1 MIKIEKK
8 VYGAEEEFIKEI
20 YFKWGSFGSGTI
32 ETEEMIAHER
42 EHFNLLEERGY
53 DPRYGFKKIK
63 INFGLGCLI
72 IKRPY
77 VFAENVKPSDLK
89 DACLAPKNPG
99 VKDRFMASKLFIVPY
114 SIYWRLKNDI

>member
-42 EHFNLLEERGY
+42 EHFNLLEERG
-53 DPRYGFKKIK
+53 GE
-63 INFGLGCLI
+63 GMETCG
-72 IKRPY
+72 
-77 VFAENVKPSDLK
+77 
-89 DACLAPKNPG
+89 
-99 VKDRFMASKLFIVPY
+99 
-114 SIYWRLKNDI
+114 